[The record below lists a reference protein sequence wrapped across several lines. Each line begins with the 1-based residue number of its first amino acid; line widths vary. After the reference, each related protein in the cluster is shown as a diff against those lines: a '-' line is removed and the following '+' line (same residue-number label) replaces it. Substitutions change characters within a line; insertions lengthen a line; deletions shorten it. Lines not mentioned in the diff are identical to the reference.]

1 MSYENVAVE
10 THGRVGLVRMDRP
23 SAMNALSSSLIAE
36 ICDAVDTFEQD
47 DEIGCIV
54 ITGTDRAFAAG
65 ADIKEMLSKE
75 FLDAYFEDFGG
86 RNWQRL
92 VDCRKP
98 IIAAVAGY
106 ALGGGCELALMCDIV
121 IAGEDAKFGLPE
133 ITLGMMPGMGGTQRL
148 PRSVGKA
155 KAVEMCLTGRMLDA
169 AEAERAGLVGRV
181 VPSSDVVDEA

>member
-1 MSYENVAVE
+1 MRYER
-10 THGRVGLVRMDRP
+10 THEART
-23 SAMNALSSSLIAE
+23 SSVLLRG
-36 ICDAVDTFEQD
+36 AVDTFEQD

-133 ITLGMMPGMGGTQRL
+133 ITLGMMPAWAARSGCRAPSAR
-148 PRSVGKA
+148 PRRWRCA
-155 KAVEMCLTGRMLDA
+155 
-169 AEAERAGLVGRV
+169 
-181 VPSSDVVDEA
+181 